1 MPKVARGRRKRA
13 YRPKTRTGCATC
25 KTRRVKCDETR
36 PFCLR
41 CTSTGRLCDGY
52 PAAEP
57 VQPFSSNIV
66 SVAPEI
72 GPSVDVYESLE
83 SSRSFAFFLNRTSP
97 QLAGFFGSEFWER
110 YVLQAAYHESAVRH
124 AIVAIGSLHELV
136 EHRAE
141 VDDING
147 TFALEHYNLAIKG
160 LLVPLSLYGERGIDV
175 CLITCILFICFEN
188 IRGNHVAAGSHIQS
202 GSKLLREA
210 AYDKQS
216 GIIKHRA
223 LGSKTCVDSYVPLD
237 ILASIFAGLDQQSTI
252 IIQDYRSDD
261 YSSLFSRAI
270 PDGDHLSFSSIEEAK
285 SVYEYGYCMFI
296 NNHVSQRE
304 CDPAQAPIDIES
316 QMGYYSALLL
326 RFLQAIQELVE
337 SQRGSLTPKADIA
350 AAVLQLH
357 VLNTYV
363 SLYVEYSPP
372 GYRPSWDTF
381 MPQFIEMVSLGEKI
395 VSFAS
400 AGCEPGRQP
409 TSFCLDMG
417 YVIPLFTVAS
427 QCHEPALR
435 RRAIALL
442 RSTWRQEGL
451 WNSLVIAQAAERIM
465 EIQET
470 ELMATSS
477 NDRLGLW
484 MSPAVR
490 PILQLDGRGVRL
502 QYMRQGQREGT
513 EIKVVENVV
522 NWERV

>member
-52 PAAEP
+52 TAAEP
-57 VQPFSSNIV
+57 MQPTSSNIV
-66 SVAPEI
+66 PMAPEI

-124 AIVAIGSLHELV
+124 AIVAIGSLHELI
-136 EHRAE
+136 EHRTE
-141 VDDING
+141 VADING

-175 CLITCILFICFEN
+175 CLITCILFICFEPF
-188 IRGNHVAAGSHIQS
+188 AANDDADGHRTYEETMSRQGHISKAARSYFAKSH
-202 GSKLLREA
+202 
-210 AYDKQS
+210 
-216 GIIKHRA
+216 
-223 LGSKTCVDSYVPLD
+223 SYVPLD

-261 YSSLFSRAI
+261 YSSLFSRAV

-304 CDPAQAPIDIES
+304 CDPAQAPIDIKS

-337 SQRGSLTPKADIA
+337 SQRGFLTPKADIA

-372 GYRPSWDTF
+372 EDRPSWDTF

-400 AGCEPGRQP
+400 AGCETGRQP
-409 TSFCLDMG
+409 PSFCLDMG

-435 RRAIALL
+435 RRAIVLL

-477 NDRLGLW
+477 NDSPGLW

-502 QYMRQGQREGT
+502 QYMRQGQGEGT
-513 EIKVVENVV
+513 EVKVVEQVV